1 MITAPATMKIV
12 ARLLA
17 TSLFVYGM
25 TTASAQ
31 QPYPAKPIRFI
42 SPYPAGG
49 TTDIMARAFAPR
61 LSETL
66 ATFAAEPVMMPAD
79 EFAELQRRDRERYG
93 AFIRA
98 ANIKAD

>member
-1 MITAPATMKIV
+1 MAPQ
-12 ARLLA
+12 RGLLA
-17 TSLFVYGM
+17 
-25 TTASAQ
+25 SACLLALCVQ
-31 QPYPAKPIRFI
+31 MGHAQTWPTGPIRLVVNF
-42 SPYPAGG
+42 PAGG

>member
-49 TTDIMARAFAPR
+49 TTDIMARLIGPKLTESWGQPVIVDNRPGADGIVG
-61 LSETL
+61 SEIVAGEHTDHACRGL
-66 ATFAAEPVMMPAD
+66 
-79 EFAELQRRDRERYG
+79 RIG
-93 AFIRA
+93 G
-98 ANIKAD
+98 